1 MAMDTFADRI
11 ITAPVGEF
19 CRISG
24 IGRTRVYELIAAGDL
39 DSITV
44 GKRRLIVLDS
54 YRRLIERQR
63 GARAER
69 PAASPPPHKRA
80 AARGGIGPR

>member
-1 MAMDTFADRI
+1 MDNFANRI

-63 GARAER
+63 GTPTER
-69 PAASPPPHKRA
+69 PAASPPPQKRA
-80 AARGGIGPR
+80 AARGGISPR

>member
-1 MAMDTFADRI
+1 MDNFADRI

-24 IGRTRVYELIAAGDL
+24 IGRTRVYELIGVGAL

-63 GARAER
+63 GTPAESS
-69 PAASPPPHKRA
+69 AASVPPQRRSP
-80 AARGGIGPR
+80 ARGGTSPR

>member
-1 MAMDTFADRI
+1 MDTLADRI
-11 ITAPVGEF
+11 ITAPVSEF

-24 IGRTRVYELIAAGDL
+24 IGRTRVYELIAAGEL

-63 GARAER
+63 GTPAER
-69 PAASPPPHKRA
+69 PAASPPPRKGA
-80 AARGGIGPR
+80 AARGGISPR

>member
-1 MAMDTFADRI
+1 MAMDTLANRI

-24 IGRTRVYELIAAGDL
+24 IGRTRVYELIATGDL
-39 DSITV
+39 DSIAV

-54 YRRLIERQR
+54 YRRFIERHR
-63 GARAER
+63 GTPAER
-69 PAASPPPHKRA
+69 PAASPPPNKGRQQLGA
-80 AARGGIGPR
+80 

>member
-1 MAMDTFADRI
+1 MAMDTLADRI
-11 ITAPVGEF
+11 ITATIGEF

-24 IGRTRVYELIAAGDL
+24 IGRTRIYELIASGEL
-39 DSITV
+39 DSISI

-63 GARAER
+63 GTPAER
-69 PAASPPPHKRA
+69 PAAAPPQHRGA
-80 AARGGIGPR
+80 GRGDITAR

>member
-63 GARAER
+63 GTPAER
-69 PAASPPPHKRA
+69 PAASRPPQKRA

>member
-1 MAMDTFADRI
+1 MAMDTLADRI

-24 IGRTRVYELIAAGDL
+24 IGRTRVYELIAAGAL
-39 DSITV
+39 DSIAV

-54 YRRLIERQR
+54 YRRFIERQR
-63 GARAER
+63 GTPAER
-69 PAASPPPHKRA
+69 PAASPPSNKRRRP
-80 AARGGIGPR
+80 RGA

>member
-1 MAMDTFADRI
+1 MDTFADRI

-24 IGRTRVYELIAAGDL
+24 LGRTRVYELIANGEL
-39 DSITV
+39 DSISI

-54 YRRLIERQR
+54 YRRLIDRQR
-63 GARAER
+63 GTPAEK
-69 PAASPPPHKRA
+69 PATAVPLPRKT
-80 AARGGIGPR
+80 RGPAMA